1 MKMTPIYKIAYSA
14 LFIALGIIL
23 SRVLAIPSLFGLPFL
38 KISLTMSIIFFT
50 SFYLGPWYGMLI
62 SFAIDLFGALL
73 LPQGGAY
80 DFLYSIPAIV
90 EGFIPYFIYKF
101 LEFIKADRK
110 TPIVLGIILFL
121 LDLLVLVFLLTH
133 DSFSYKVG
141 GKSYEIT
148 TTIKIAVPIVFFL
161 LSIIFYIAIIIIKNK
176 FKDKPVNQY
185 YNLYNI
191 LSTMFLTY
199 IVFKLPISSLIFMY
213 RLNYSFL
220 VIYSVRMI
228 AAFLTTFIHYI
239 IVVIC
244 LGVSLR
250 FGPKGALIKKENTE
264 IKGE

>member
-1 MKMTPIYKIAYSA
+1 MTPIYKIAYSA

-23 SRVLAIPSLFGLPFL
+23 SRILAIPSLFGLPFL
-38 KISLTMSIIFFT
+38 KISLTMSIIFFA

-80 DFLYSIPAIV
+80 DFLYSIPALI
-90 EGFIPYFIYKF
+90 EGFVPYFIYKF
-101 LEFIKADRK
+101 LEFIHADK
-110 TPIVLGIILFL
+110 KVPIVLGIILLL
-121 LDLLVLVFLLTH
+121 LDTLVLVFLLTH

-141 GKSYEIT
+141 GKSYVIS
-148 TTIKIAVPIVFFL
+148 TTIKIVVPIAFFS
-161 LSIIFYIAIIIIKNK
+161 LSIIFYVGIIIIKRR
-176 FKDKPVNQY
+176 FKDKRVNQF

-191 LSTMFLTY
+191 LSTMFLSY
-199 IVFKLPISSLIFMY
+199 IVFKLPVSSLIFMY

-220 VIYSVRMI
+220 IIYSVRMI

-250 FGPKGALIKKENTE
+250 FGPKGALIKKEKE
-264 IKGE
+264 VEKGE